1 MYGNV
6 AAMIVWCLSL
16 LSGLT
21 VALPWIFYSHKQ
33 AVYWIFWINLSHKTN
48 HLVSIVT
55 KWIHSVIL

>member
-6 AAMIVWCLSL
+6 AAMIVWCPSSLSC
-16 LSGLT
+16 LT
-21 VALPWIFYSHKQ
+21 VMLPWIFYCHKQ
-33 AVYWIFWINLSHKTN
+33 AVYWINWINLSQKTN